1 MIINN
6 TSVRG
11 IFLYS
16 DDIVFEKGDFVV
28 LNDNLY
34 KCKSETLGISPDES
48 PNYEIYLSGE
58 VASLADFKEY
68 LEGNSSES
76 GSKLVSSA
84 LLSQVLSSYMIGFD
98 EHGKINGKVSASGSI
113 ILSDYFSNTTTVE
126 STSLNPLDIILE
138 AAQIN
143 NAVFSLDPEVVRG
156 VLGTSSV
163 SSSIQSGAILRQYTY
178 KKDDS
183 TYIRVQEI
191 IDYESGNIAIRYSTA
206 GKDSKFSSIGTVWRD
221 SYITSESYTNLINL
235 KNYYIECRNK
245 TILQAMSL
253 MDGFRYHSYTPNF
266 VSALGSISTY
276 SVTIPNPPTS
286 NAFVTFLLMTPRG
299 SSPFSSVDS
308 ITLDVISELTYDSN
322 ASSSYQIFDGAG
334 YITISGSPQTS
345 SIQVQLNYTE
355 VGYITLTGVY
365 GRESATRSFS
375 SSIRGYFS
383 EVISNYSVGSTA
395 VSGPSSYNFL
405 FSLKFD
411 GTGTIPRS
419 EYGFSKYSQYSCIIR
434 YTIGSV
440 SRDILVD
447 LANYID
453 SPGSVIVGPININLP
468 GEIGMKSIYIK
479 SDFTLSKPSEM
490 LCETKVYFSDD
501 PNVMVPF
508 FTIGS
513 ESAIPLTGTA
523 LFLNLV

>member
-34 KCKSETLGISPDES
+34 KCKSETLGISPDKS

-58 VASLADFKEY
+58 VASLSDFKEY

-113 ILSDYFSNTTTVE
+113 ILSDYLSNTTTVE

-178 KKDDS
+178 KKDDY

-206 GKDSKFSSIGTVWRD
+206 GSDSKFSSIGTVWRD

-253 MDGFRYHSYTPNF
+253 MDGFKYHSYTPNL
-266 VSALGSISTY
+266 VSVSGSVSTY
-276 SVTIPNPPTS
+276 TVTIPNPPTS

-299 SSPFSSVDS
+299 SSSFSSVDS
-308 ITLDVISELTYDSN
+308 ITLDVISELSYGSN
-322 ASSSYQIFDGAG
+322 VSSSYQIFDGAG
-334 YITISGSPQTS
+334 YITISGSTQTS

-383 EVISNYSVGSTA
+383 EVVSNYSVDST
-395 VSGPSSYNFL
+395 VVGGPSSYNFL
-405 FSLKFD
+405 FSLKID

-419 EYGFSKYSQYSCIIR
+419 EYSFSKYSQYSCIIR

-453 SPGSVIVGPININLP
+453 SPGSVVVGPINIELP
-468 GEIGMKSIYIK
+468 GGIGMKSIYIK

-490 LCETKVYFSDD
+490 LCETKVYFSND
-501 PNVMVPF
+501 PSVMVPF

-513 ESAIPLTGTA
+513 KSAIPLAGTA